1 MPWARRYIVLS
12 RCLFIRYDTSTACW
26 AGGWTWIGA
35 TRDRRRRRQLHSIQK
50 SSPRENGP
58 QEVEV
63 KVKERKKGKKERNA
77 CDPGYLSS
85 AKKKQ
90 TNTQPPNKLTALG
103 FSSLTSVLLPLLLIF
118 CLVHSRLVV
127 FARPQHIKRQ
137 VPSPKS
143 YTPLCFALFHL
154 FHPSCRVLKPFPWRN
169 AHPPHLTNEKFEKT
183 IIRTPY

>member
-63 KVKERKKGKKERNA
+63 KVKERKKGKKRKKCMRPRVSFLGKKKTNKHPTPKQA
-77 CDPGYLSS
+77 HGLGLFISHLGFVAAATDLLSRTFSPCCFCLSS
-85 AKKKQ
+85 TYQ
-90 TNTQPPNKLTALG
+90 TSG
-103 FSSLTSVLLPLLLIF
+103 S
-118 CLVHSRLVV
+118 
-127 FARPQHIKRQ
+127 
-137 VPSPKS
+137 
-143 YTPLCFALFHL
+143 
-154 FHPSCRVLKPFPWRN
+154 
-169 AHPPHLTNEKFEKT
+169 
-183 IIRTPY
+183 